1 MNLLTLLGVLLISST
16 TAFAED
22 LIYLHCNGEL
32 TSKVTNTHTDEI
44 IQQNKGKHTKT
55 YIIDRQR
62 RMVMFKGGQWL
73 NADIIDQVLSSTRE
87 SGQGFSTSEETI
99 RMSLNP
105 VGEYIYEQRIRQRN
119 ISMDVD
125 AIGTCQEVD
134 SSAFV
139 MKQEQ

>member
-1 MNLLTLLGVLLISST
+1 
-16 TAFAED
+16 
-22 LIYLHCNGEL
+22 
-32 TSKVTNTHTDEI
+32 
-44 IQQNKGKHTKT
+44 
-55 YIIDRQR
+55 
-62 RMVMFKGGQWL
+62 MFKGGQWL

-105 VGEYIYEQRIRQRN
+105 VDEYIYEQRIRQRN